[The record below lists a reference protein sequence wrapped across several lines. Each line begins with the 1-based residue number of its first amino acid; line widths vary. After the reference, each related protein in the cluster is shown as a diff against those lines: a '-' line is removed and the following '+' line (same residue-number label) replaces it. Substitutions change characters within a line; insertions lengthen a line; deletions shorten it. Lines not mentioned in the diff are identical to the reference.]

1 MTKANDLASLLDA
14 NGDVVSSALDNV
26 PSADLVNDTTP
37 QLGGTLDTNTNDINF
52 GTNVK
57 SNYGTSAQLMMYHD
71 GSNGWIKGNNTGNN
85 SIAIQSGGTGSVM
98 ISGSSGQNIIS
109 QQGDAAYLHHAGF
122 AKLITTATGVDAINT
137 AGSSTSRFGSTYN
150 TGANDGTLVIGNG
163 GSGKAM
169 LRFDYEGT
177 NTDRARIGVSS
188 SAQQLEFY
196 TAGDN
201 KRATLDASGN
211 LLVGTSSY
219 DGSFYNDTTGS
230 GFVVRS
236 DGKVDTK
243 VAGTVANMN
252 RTGSDGDIL
261 YFAKSGVGVGSIGV
275 DGGDN
280 LYLTGQSG
288 NTGGIYMNDA
298 AVSPAYQGVER
309 DNYYNLGKAPA
320 RWKDLYLSGA
330 VRIQGSTR
338 TFNIEQNN
346 YGLRFVDVDAG
357 SAERLRIDASG
368 RVTMPYQPCCF
379 AYNSGNSNSTS
390 ATGSGVLNTAGT
402 NVGNHFSSS
411 TGRFTCP
418 VGGNYLI
425 TWHAMNSQSNTGLVT
440 AMFRVNGVGYS
451 YFHIE
456 NSHPQSCSQQVVY
469 SASAGDYFDLSI
481 THFHFNGG
489 STFKY
494 PGMSVVLIG

>member
-26 PSADLVNDTTP
+26 PASDLVNDTTP

-109 QQGDAAYLHHAGF
+109 QQGDSAYLHHAGF

-211 LLVGTSSY
+211 LLVGTTNTDPAFNNVTGQSMASTGQLQVTR
-219 DGSFYNDTTGS
+219 DG
-230 GFVVRS
+230 
-236 DGKVDTK
+236 
-243 VAGTVANMN
+243 GTAALFN
-252 RTGSDGDIL
+252 RKTSDGDIVQ
-261 YFAKSGVGVGSIGV
+261 FRKDGGTVGSIGSV
-275 DGGDN
+275 IGARLRIDSNSAAGYLGIAGTDRYYWNNTELGVNSDN
-280 LYLTGQSG
+280 
-288 NTGGIYMNDA
+288 A
-298 AVSPAYQGVER
+298 
-309 DNYYNLGKAPA
+309 YNLGSAGY
-320 RWKDLYLSGA
+320 RFNNLYLSGGVYLGGTGSANQLNTYEEGTWNPVLNGSTSGTFAGIGSYVKIGTTVLLTCTFNAIGTGLVGNLQITGVPFTFNPSGSLDMYIPLQFFQLNWDNNAKA
-330 VRIQGSTR
+330 VYGFAGDAGTTIVPYYSNDNSVSTVVQGSHLGTQ
-338 TFNIEQNN
+338 T
-346 YGLRFVDVDAG
+346 YLRFVQTF
-357 SAERLRIDASG
+357 E
-368 RVTMPYQPCCF
+368 
-379 AYNSGNSNSTS
+379 
-390 ATGSGVLNTAGT
+390 TA
-402 NVGNHFSSS
+402 
-411 TGRFTCP
+411 
-418 VGGNYLI
+418 
-425 TWHAMNSQSNTGLVT
+425 
-440 AMFRVNGVGYS
+440 
-451 YFHIE
+451 
-456 NSHPQSCSQQVVY
+456 
-469 SASAGDYFDLSI
+469 
-481 THFHFNGG
+481 
-489 STFKY
+489 
-494 PGMSVVLIG
+494 